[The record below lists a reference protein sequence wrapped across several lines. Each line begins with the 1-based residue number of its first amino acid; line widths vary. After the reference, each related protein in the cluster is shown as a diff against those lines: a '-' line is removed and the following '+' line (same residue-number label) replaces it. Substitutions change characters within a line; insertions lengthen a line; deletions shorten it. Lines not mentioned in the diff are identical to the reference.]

1 MRAGK
6 AAFVLAMLA
15 VATVTAQVG
24 LGAFGAEA
32 APAAPVISSA
42 PLRPTVST
50 RATLA
55 FDRQANLAYECGRD
69 DGTYAPCSNPV
80 TFAGLSRS
88 NHTFRVRARTPT
100 GATSSA
106 STYTWTIVAPRRRLA
121 ARSTRSLR
129 PTMTTAPIRP
139 YASRNAT
146 FAWLAPRARSA
157 ECRLDG
163 ARWRRC
169 ANPKTYLG
177 LTLGRH
183 VFRVRTVA
191 AGGHRSRANRFTWTI
206 TSSPAP
212 AEPTITSG
220 PDGTTTSTSA
230 SFEFDV
236 ADGDAAQC
244 RLDSGAWIACSS
256 PAMYV
261 GLAPGVH
268 LFCVRAVNGAG
279 VVGAES
285 CVAWT
290 IVASPSAPEPSSP
303 FTITS
308 TFPGTLTP
316 GSSQVL
322 PLRISNPFGFAIRV
336 TSITVTIRP
345 GSSQAGCDGQANLAI
360 AQSNTSGGS
369 ISFVV
374 PAQSSV
380 TLPQGAA
387 TAPTVAMLDLP
398 TNQDACKGAVFT
410 ADYSGT
416 GVQT

>member
-1 MRAGK
+1 MSAILVRAGT
-6 AAFVLAMLA
+6 AAFVVAVLA

-55 FDRQANLAYECGRD
+55 FDRQGHLAYECGL
-69 DGTYAPCSNPV
+69 DGGVYRPCSSPV

-88 NHTFRVRARTPT
+88 SHTIRVRTRTPA
-100 GATSSA
+100 GAASSA
-106 STYTWTIVAPRRRLA
+106 SVYTWTVVAPRRRFV
-121 ARSTRSLR
+121 ARSARSLR
-129 PTMTTAPIRP
+129 PTMTTAPVRP

-146 FAWLAPRARSA
+146 FAWLAPRATSA
-157 ECRLDG
+157 ECRLDA

-183 VFRVRTVA
+183 VFRVRSVA
-191 AGGHRSRANRFTWTI
+191 AGGRRSRANRFTWTI

-236 ADGDAAQC
+236 ADGDAAEC

-290 IVASPSAPEPSSP
+290 VAASPSAPEPSGP
-303 FTITS
+303 FTMTS

-316 GSSQVL
+316 GSSQPL
-322 PLRISNPFGFAIRV
+322 SLRISNPFGFAIRV

-360 AQSNTSGGS
+360 AQSNTS
-369 ISFVV
+369 
-374 PAQSSV
+374 
-380 TLPQGAA
+380 
-387 TAPTVAMLDLP
+387 
-398 TNQDACKGAVFT
+398 
-410 ADYSGT
+410 
-416 GVQT
+416 